1 MEDIN
6 LEKKSL
12 MDLRYIAQMMGIKS
26 VTTYRKQQLI
36 DKIMELARENTKAAG
51 GEQIALEEVP
61 QAKKKRGR
69 KPAASGGRGC
79 GCEG

>member
-6 LEKKSL
+6 LEKSL

-36 DKIMELARENTKAAG
+36 DKIMELARENIKAAG

-61 QAKKKRGR
+61 QAKKN
-69 KPAASGGRGC
+69 AAENRRHAGGRGC